1 MNFCNSVQ
9 QRPGSGW
16 RSDRCCG
23 AIGGHRQAWTAS
35 NKEKLVEMSDILMST
50 SGLLFGLL
58 ALIIALLW
66 IFVPF
71 AIFGVKSLLRDILIE
86 LRRANELTE
95 AQMMADRDPYAL
107 ENAPAGATERQG
119 MLANMR
125 DAVRQ
130 ADRR

>member
-1 MNFCNSVQ
+1 
-9 QRPGSGW
+9 
-16 RSDRCCG
+16 
-23 AIGGHRQAWTAS
+23 
-35 NKEKLVEMSDILMST
+35 MSDILMST